1 MTFPDIA
8 ILRMR
13 YLRGPNVWTYRP
25 VIEAWVDLGALEDHP
40 SHTLPGFV
48 ERLNTWL
55 PGMIEHRCGVGER
68 GGFLQRLN
76 EGTWC
81 GHIMEH
87 VAIEL
92 QTLAG
97 MQVGFGKA
105 RETSQRGVYKVVIRT
120 RQEEVG
126 KESMTA
132 ARDLVMAAINNTGFD
147 LKDTVSKLKSL
158 VDRLCL
164 GPSTACIVDAA
175 TDLRIP
181 SIRLTSGNLVQ
192 LGYGSLQRRIWT
204 AETDRTSAIAESIS
218 SDKDLTKSLLSQ
230 CGVPIPAG
238 EVVNSPHEAWA
249 VAQDIGLPVVVKP
262 TDANHGR
269 GVALDL
275 RHREDIEAAFLVAQR
290 EGTDVMVERFI
301 PGDEHR
307 LLVVGN
313 QVVAASRGE
322 TARIIGDGVHTVE
335 ELIELQINSD
345 PRRGE
350 EEDFPL
356 DTIRLRD
363 LPTAVLELQR
373 QGLRADSI
381 PEKDRVAVVQRTG
394 NMGIDVTDLVHPEVA
409 AVVVLAARVVGL
421 DIAGIDLV
429 AQDISKPL
437 LAQGGAVVEVNAGPG
452 LLMHLK
458 PAIGQPRPVGQAI
471 VSHLFEPQQATRI
484 PVVGIMGRTQTTEL
498 AHLVNWLIHLS
509 GRRTGLASAR
519 GLFMDQR
526 LVDPKDAR
534 VFEASQRLLIN
545 RALDAAVFEN
555 TPLQVLDEGLPYDRC
570 HVGVLTGMPD
580 HSGLEDH
587 DILTPEQVRNVVR
600 TQIDLVLPEGAAV
613 LNAED
618 EAVVELAELCDGE
631 VIFYAADQH
640 NAHIQQHLAKQ
651 GRVVFFSNGQ
661 VMMSR
666 GTHEQ
671 SLLQLDFPAIAKHLS
686 DGKLSTHN
694 LLASVAVAWALNM
707 TPDLIRAGLKNYGQP
722 SAIANVDL
730 ARMKA

>member
-25 VIEAWVDLGALEDHP
+25 VLESWVDLGVLEDHP
-40 SHTLPGFV
+40 SNTLPGFV
-48 ERLNTWL
+48 ERLTTWL
-55 PGMIEHRCGVGER
+55 PGMIEHRCGVGEH
-68 GGFLQRLN
+68 GGFFERLK

-126 KESMTA
+126 RASFTA
-132 ARDLVMAAINNTGFD
+132 ARDLVMAAINNTAFD
-147 LKDTVSKLKSL
+147 VSGTVNRLKAM

-175 TDLRIP
+175 TEHKIP

-192 LGYGSLQRRIWT
+192 LGYGSKQRRIWT

-218 SDKDLTKSLLSQ
+218 SDKDLTKMLLTQ
-230 CGVPIPAG
+230 CGVPIPSG
-238 EVVNSPHEAWA
+238 EVVDSPAHAWE
-249 VAQDIGLPVVVKP
+249 VAQDIGLPVAVKP

-275 RHREDIEAAFLVAQR
+275 RTQADVEAAFTVAQR
-290 EGTDVMVERFI
+290 EGTEVMVERFI
-301 PGDEHR
+301 PGEEHR

-313 QVVAASRGE
+313 RVVAACKGE
-322 TARIIGDGVHTVE
+322 TAKITGDGVHTVE

-356 DTIRLRD
+356 DTIRLKD

-373 QGLRADSI
+373 QGLSATSVPD
-381 PEKDRVAVVQRTG
+381 KDRVAIVQRTG
-394 NMGIDVTDLVHPEVA
+394 NMGIDVTDEVHPEVA
-409 AVVVLAARVVGL
+409 AVVVLAARVIGL

-437 LAQGGAVVEVNAGPG
+437 LAQGGAIVEVNAGPG

-458 PAIGQPRPVGQAI
+458 PAIGQPRPVGEAI
-471 VSHLFEPQQATRI
+471 VSHLFKPQEPTRI
-484 PVVGIMGRTQTTEL
+484 PVVGIMGRSQTAEL

-509 GRRTGLASAR
+509 GRRTGLASSK

-555 TPLQVLDEGLPYDRC
+555 SPLQVLNEGLPYDRC
-570 HVGVLTGMPD
+570 HVGVLTDMPD
-580 HSGLEDH
+580 ATGLQDH
-587 DILTPEQVRNVVR
+587 DVSTPEQVRNVVR
-600 TQIDLVLPEGAAV
+600 TQVDLVLPEGAAV
-613 LNAED
+613 LNAD
-618 EAVVELAELCDGE
+618 DAALVDLADLCDGE
-631 VIFYAADQH
+631 VIYYTPDAH
-640 NAHIQQHLAKQ
+640 NTVLLKHCEAQ
-651 GRVVFFSNGQ
+651 GRAVYSQDGEVILA
-661 VMMSR
+661 R
-666 GTHEQ
+666 GKTQ
-671 SLLQLDFPAIAKHLS
+671 TVLLQLDFPPIAKLLKNGGLS
-686 DGKLSTHN
+686 LSHV
-694 LLASVAVAWALNM
+694 LAAVAVAWALDM
-707 TPDLIRAGLKNYGQP
+707 SPDLIRAGLKNYGQP
-722 SAIANVDL
+722 AADA
-730 ARMKA
+730 ARKKA

>member
-25 VIEAWVDLGALEDHP
+25 VLESWVDLGVLEDHP
-40 SHTLPGFV
+40 SNTLPGFV
-48 ERLNTWL
+48 ERLTTWL
-55 PGMIEHRCGVGER
+55 PGMIEHRCGVGEH
-68 GGFLQRLN
+68 GGFFERLK

-81 GHIMEH
+81 GHVMEH

-126 KESMTA
+126 RASFTA
-132 ARDLVMAAINNTGFD
+132 ARDLVMAAINNTAFD
-147 LKDTVSKLKSL
+147 VSGTVNRLKAM

-175 TDLRIP
+175 TEHKIP

-192 LGYGSLQRRIWT
+192 LGYGSKQRRIWT

-218 SDKDLTKSLLSQ
+218 SDKDLTKMLLTQ
-230 CGVPIPAG
+230 CGVPIPSG
-238 EVVNSPHEAWA
+238 EVVDSPAHAWE
-249 VAQDIGLPVVVKP
+249 VAQDIGLPVAVKP

-275 RHREDIEAAFLVAQR
+275 RTQADVEAAFTVAQR
-290 EGTDVMVERFI
+290 EGTEVMVERFI
-301 PGDEHR
+301 PGEEHR

-313 QVVAASRGE
+313 RVVAACKGE
-322 TARIIGDGVHTVE
+322 TAKITGDGVHTVE

-356 DTIRLRD
+356 DTIRLKD

-373 QGLRADSI
+373 QGLSATSVPD
-381 PEKDRVAVVQRTG
+381 KDRVAIVQRTG
-394 NMGIDVTDLVHPEVA
+394 NMGIDVTDEVHPEVA
-409 AVVVLAARVVGL
+409 AVVVLAARVIGL

-437 LAQGGAVVEVNAGPG
+437 LAQGGAIVEVNAGPG

-458 PAIGQPRPVGQAI
+458 PAIGQPRPVGEAI
-471 VSHLFEPQQATRI
+471 VSHLFKPQEPTRI
-484 PVVGIMGRTQTTEL
+484 PVVGIMGRSQTAEL

-509 GRRTGLASAR
+509 GRRTGLASSK

-555 TPLQVLDEGLPYDRC
+555 SPLQVLNEGLPYDRC
-570 HVGVLTGMPD
+570 HVGVLTDMPD
-580 HSGLEDH
+580 ATGLQDH
-587 DILTPEQVRNVVR
+587 DVSTPEQVRNVVR
-600 TQIDLVLPEGAAV
+600 TQVDLVLPEGAAV
-613 LNAED
+613 LNAD
-618 EAVVELAELCDGE
+618 DAALVDLADLCDGE
-631 VIFYAADQH
+631 VIYYTPDAH
-640 NAHIQQHLAKQ
+640 NTVLLKHCEAQ
-651 GRVVFFSNGQ
+651 GRAVYSQDGEVILA
-661 VMMSR
+661 R
-666 GTHEQ
+666 GKTQ
-671 SLLQLDFPAIAKHLS
+671 TVLLQLDFPPIAKLLKNGGLS
-686 DGKLSTHN
+686 LSHV
-694 LLASVAVAWALNM
+694 LAAVAVAWALDM
-707 TPDLIRAGLKNYGQP
+707 SPDLIRAGLKNYGQP
-722 SAIANVDL
+722 AADA
-730 ARMKA
+730 ARKKA

>member
-1 MTFPDIA
+1 MTFPDIS

-25 VIEAWVDLGALEDHP
+25 VIEAWVDLGVLEEYP
-40 SHTLPGFV
+40 SNTLPGFV
-48 ERLNTWL
+48 ERLTTWL
-55 PGMIEHRCGVGER
+55 PGMIEHRCGVGEH
-68 GGFLQRLN
+68 GGFFQRLQ

-81 GHIMEH
+81 GHVIEH

-97 MQVGFGKA
+97 TQVGFGKA
-105 RETSQRGVYKVVIRT
+105 RETSQRGIYKVVIRT

-126 KESMTA
+126 QTSFTA
-132 ARDLVMAAINNTGFD
+132 ARDLVMAAINDTPFD
-147 LKDTVSKLKSL
+147 VKATVNRLKAL

-175 TDLRIP
+175 TEHKIP
-181 SIRLTSGNLVQ
+181 AIRLTSGNLVQ
-192 LGYGSLQRRIWT
+192 LGYGSKQRRIWT

-218 SDKDLTKSLLSQ
+218 SDKDLTKMLLTQ

-238 EVVNSPHEAWA
+238 EIVQSPAHAWEIA
-249 VAQDIGLPVVVKP
+249 LDIGLPVAVKP

-275 RHREDIEAAFLVAQR
+275 NTREDIEAAFIVAQR
-290 EGTDVMVERFI
+290 EGTEVMVERFI
-301 PGDEHR
+301 PGEEHR

-313 QVVAASRGE
+313 RVVAACRGE
-322 TARIIGDGVHTVE
+322 TAKITGDGVHTVA

-356 DTIRLRD
+356 DTIRLKD

-373 QGLRADSI
+373 QGLNAQSI
-381 PEKDRVAVVQRTG
+381 PDKDRVCIVQRTG
-394 NMGIDVTDLVHPEVA
+394 NMGIDVTDEVHPEVA
-409 AVVVLAARVVGL
+409 AVVVLAARVIGL

-437 LAQGGAVVEVNAGPG
+437 MAQGGAIVEVNAGPG

-471 VSHLFEPQQATRI
+471 ISHLFEPQQATRI
-484 PVVGIMGRTQTTEL
+484 PVVGIMGVAQTAEL

-509 GRRTGLASAR
+509 GRRTGLASSH

-526 LVDPKDAR
+526 LVDAKDGR

-555 TPLQVLDEGLPYDRC
+555 SALQVLDEGLPYDRC
-570 HVGVLTGMPD
+570 LVGVLTNMPAAT
-580 HSGLEDH
+580 GLQDH
-587 DILTPEQVRNVVR
+587 DISTPEQVRHVVR

-613 LNAED
+613 LNAD
-618 EAVVELAELCDGE
+618 DAAVVELADLCDGE
-631 VIFYAADQH
+631 VIFYSPNPESSVIIKQH
-640 NAHIQQHLAKQ
+640 ASHGRAVFCKAGHI
-651 GRVVFFSNGQ
+651 
-661 VMMSR
+661 VMAR
-666 GTHEQ
+666 GARETN
-671 SLLQLDFPAIAKHLS
+671 LVQLDFPPIAK
-686 DGKLSTHN
+686 
-694 LLASVAVAWALNM
+694 LLADGRISLSNVLAAVSVAWALDL
-707 TPDLIRAGLKNYGQP
+707 TPELIRAGLKNYGQP
-722 SAIANVDL
+722 AAKGKADVS
-730 ARMKA
+730 RMNT

>member
-25 VIEAWVDLGALEDHP
+25 VIEAWVDLGKLEDHP

-48 ERLNTWL
+48 ERLNAWL
-55 PGMIEHRCGVGER
+55 PGMVEHRCGIGER

-126 KESMTA
+126 KESMIA
-132 ARDLVMAAINNTGFD
+132 ARDLVMAAINNTAFE
-147 LKDTVSKLKSL
+147 LKDTVSRLKGL

-192 LGYGSLQRRIWT
+192 LGYGSFQRRIWT

-218 SDKDLTKSLLSQ
+218 SDKDLTKSLLNQ

-238 EVVNSPHEAWA
+238 EVVHSSHEAWE

-275 RHREDIEAAFLVAQR
+275 RQREDIEAAFLVAQR

-322 TARIIGDGVHTVE
+322 TARIVGDGLHTVE
-335 ELIELQINSD
+335 ALIELQINSD

-356 DTIRLRD
+356 DTIRLND

-373 QGLRADSI
+373 QGLGAQSI
-381 PEKDRVAVVQRTG
+381 PAKDRVVVVQRTG
-394 NMGIDVTDLVHPEVA
+394 NMGIDVTDNVHPQVA
-409 AVVVLAARVVGL
+409 ALVVLAARVVGL

-429 AQDISKPL
+429 AQDIGKPL
-437 LAQGGAVVEVNAGPG
+437 HEQGGAVVEVNAGPG

-458 PAIGQPRPVGQAI
+458 PAIGKPRPVGKDI
-471 VSHLFEPQQATRI
+471 VAHLFHAKQPTRI
-484 PVVGIMGRTQTTEL
+484 PVVGIMGRNHTTEL

-509 GRRTGLASAR
+509 GKRTGLASSR
-519 GLFMDQR
+519 GLFMNQR

-545 RALDAAVFEN
+545 RSLDAAVFEN
-555 TPLQVLDEGLPYDRC
+555 TPLQVLEEGLPYDRC
-570 HVGVLTGMPD
+570 HVGVLTDMPD
-580 HSGLEDH
+580 HIGLQDH
-587 DILTPEQVRNVVR
+587 DILTPEQVRSVVR

-618 EAVVELAELCDGE
+618 EAVVELADLCDGE
-631 VIFYAADQH
+631 VIYYANDAH
-640 NAHIQQHLAKQ
+640 NACIQAHLARQ
-651 GRVVFFSNGQ
+651 GRAVYFSNGQ

-666 GTHEQ
+666 GTHEH

-694 LLASVAVAWALNM
+694 LLASVAVAWALDM

-722 SAIANVDL
+722 AAIANIDL
-730 ARMKA
+730 ARKNA

>member
-1 MTFPDIA
+1 MTFPEIA

-25 VIEAWVDLGALEDHP
+25 VIEAWVDLGILEEHP
-40 SHTLPGFV
+40 SNTLPGFV
-48 ERLNTWL
+48 DRLTAWL
-55 PGMIEHRCGVGER
+55 PGMVEHRCGVGER
-68 GGFLQRLN
+68 GGFLLRLKD
-76 EGTWC
+76 GTWC

-105 RETSQRGVYKVVIRT
+105 RETSQPGVYKVVIRT

-126 KESMTA
+126 RESLVA
-132 ARDLVMAAINNTGFD
+132 ARDLVMAAINNTSYD
-147 LKDTVSKLKSL
+147 LKATVTRLKAM
-158 VDRLCL
+158 VDRMCL

-175 TDLRIP
+175 TEHRIP

-218 SDKDLTKSLLSQ
+218 SDKDLTKILLTQ
-230 CGVPIPAG
+230 CGVPIPSG
-238 EVVNSPHEAWA
+238 EVVNSPEEAWD

-275 RHREDIEAAFLVAQR
+275 RKREDIEAAFLVAQR

-313 QVVAASRGE
+313 KVVAASRGE
-322 TARIIGDGVHTVE
+322 TARITGDGIHTVA

-356 DTIRLRD
+356 DTIRLKD

-373 QGLRADSI
+373 QGLTADSI

-437 LAQGGAVVEVNAGPG
+437 LAQGGAIVEVNAGPG

-484 PVVGIMGRTQTTEL
+484 PVVGIMGRSHTTEL

-509 GRRTGLASAR
+509 GRRTGLASSR

-570 HVGVLTGMPD
+570 QVGVLTDMPD
-580 HSGLEDH
+580 NSGLQDH

-618 EAVVELAELCDGE
+618 AAVVEMADLCDGE
-631 VIFYAADQH
+631 VIYYAADENNDCVQH
-640 NAHIQQHLAKQ
+640 HLKKQ
-651 GRVVFFSNGQ
+651 GRAVYFSKGQ

-666 GTHEQ
+666 GTHEH

-686 DGKLSTHN
+686 DGTLSLHN
-694 LLASVAVAWALNM
+694 LLASVAVAWALDLS
-707 TPDLIRAGLKNYGQP
+707 PDLIRAGLKNYGQP
-722 SAIANVDL
+722 SAIANLDL

>member
-8 ILRMR
+8 VLRMR

-25 VIEAWVDLGALEDHP
+25 VIEAWVDLGTLEDYP
-40 SHTLPGFV
+40 SNTLPGFV
-48 ERLNTWL
+48 ERLTTWL

-68 GGFLQRLN
+68 GGFFERLQS
-76 EGTWC
+76 GTWC

-126 KESMTA
+126 RASFMA
-132 ARDLVMAAINNTGFD
+132 ARDLVMAAINNTAFD
-147 LKDTVSKLKSL
+147 VKGTVSRLKAM

-175 TDLRIP
+175 TEHKIP

-192 LGYGSLQRRIWT
+192 LGYGSKQRRIWT

-218 SDKDLTKSLLSQ
+218 SDKDLTKMLLTQ
-230 CGVPIPAG
+230 CGVPIPTG
-238 EVVNSPHEAWA
+238 EVVDSPEQAWE
-249 VAQDIGLPVVVKP
+249 VAQDLGLPVAVKP

-275 RHREDIEAAFLVAQR
+275 RSREDIEAAFTVAQR
-290 EGTDVMVERFI
+290 EGTEVMVERFI
-301 PGDEHR
+301 PGEEHR

-313 QVVAASRGE
+313 RVVAASRGE
-322 TARIIGDGVHTVE
+322 TAKITGDGIHTVE

-356 DTIRLRD
+356 DTIRLKD

-373 QGLRADSI
+373 QGLSATSV
-381 PEKDRVAVVQRTG
+381 PAKDRVCIVQRTG
-394 NMGIDVTDLVHPEVA
+394 NMGIDVTDEVHPDVA
-409 AVVVLAARVVGL
+409 AVVVLAARVIGL

-437 LAQGGAVVEVNAGPG
+437 LAQGGAIVEVNAGPG

-458 PAIGQPRPVGQAI
+458 PAIGQPRPVGEAI
-471 VSHLFEPQQATRI
+471 VAHLFNPQEPTRI
-484 PVVGIMGRTQTTEL
+484 PVVGIMGRSQTAEL
-498 AHLVNWLIHLS
+498 AHLVHWLIHLS
-509 GRRTGLASAR
+509 GRRTGLASSR

-555 TPLQVLDEGLPYDRC
+555 SPLQVLDEGLPYDRC
-570 HVGVLTGMPD
+570 HVGVLTDMPD
-580 HSGLEDH
+580 ASGLQDH
-587 DILTPEQVRNVVR
+587 DVQTPEQVRNVVR

-618 EAVVELAELCDGE
+618 AAVVDLADLCDGE
-631 VIFYAADQH
+631 VIYYAPDASNSVIAKHLDQ
-640 NAHIQQHLAKQ
+640 Q
-651 GRVVFFSNGQ
+651 GRAVFTHNGE
-661 VMMSR
+661 VILAR
-666 GTHEQ
+666 GTTQ
-671 SLLQLDFPAIAKHLS
+671 TVLLQLDFPPIAKLLKNGGLS
-686 DGKLSTHN
+686 LSHV
-694 LLASVAVAWALNM
+694 LAAVAVAWALDM
-707 TPDLIRAGLKNYGQP
+707 SPELIRAGLKNYGQP
-722 SAIANVDL
+722 APEV
-730 ARMKA
+730 ARKKA

>member
-25 VIEAWVDLGALEDHP
+25 VIEAWVDLGKLEDHP

-48 ERLNTWL
+48 ERLNAWL
-55 PGMIEHRCGVGER
+55 PGMVEHRCGIGER

-126 KESMTA
+126 KESMLA
-132 ARDLVMAAINNTGFD
+132 ARDLVMAAINNTAFN
-147 LKDTVSKLKSL
+147 LKDTVSKLKGL

-238 EVVNSPHEAWA
+238 EVVNSSHEAWE

-275 RHREDIEAAFLVAQR
+275 RQREDIEAAFLVAQR

-322 TARIIGDGVHTVE
+322 TARIVGDGLHTVE
-335 ELIELQINSD
+335 ALIELQINSD

-356 DTIRLRD
+356 DTIRLKD

-373 QGLRADSI
+373 QGLGAQSI
-381 PEKDRVAVVQRTG
+381 PAKDRVVVVQRTG
-394 NMGIDVTDLVHPEVA
+394 NMGIDVTDNVHPQVA
-409 AVVVLAARVVGL
+409 ALVVLAARVVGL

-429 AQDISKPL
+429 AQDIGKPL
-437 LAQGGAVVEVNAGPG
+437 HEQGGAVVEVNAGPG

-458 PAIGQPRPVGQAI
+458 PAIGKPRPVGKDI
-471 VSHLFEPQQATRI
+471 VAHLFDAKQPTRI
-484 PVVGIMGRTQTTEL
+484 PVVGIMGRNHTTEL

-555 TPLQVLDEGLPYDRC
+555 TPLQVLEEGLPYDRC
-570 HVGVLTGMPD
+570 HVGVLTDMPD
-580 HSGLEDH
+580 HIGLQDH
-587 DILTPEQVRNVVR
+587 DILTPEQVRSVVR

-618 EAVVELAELCDGE
+618 EAVVELADLCDGE
-631 VIFYAADQH
+631 VIYYANDAH
-640 NAHIQQHLAKQ
+640 NACIKAHLAKQ
-651 GRVVFFSNGQ
+651 GRAVYFSNGQ

-666 GTHEQ
+666 GTHEH

-694 LLASVAVAWALNM
+694 LLASVAVAWALDM

-722 SAIANVDL
+722 SAIANVTL

>member
-8 ILRMR
+8 VLRMR

-25 VIEAWVDLGALEDHP
+25 VLESWVDLGVLEDHP
-40 SHTLPGFV
+40 SNTLPGFV
-48 ERLNTWL
+48 DRLTTWL

-68 GGFLQRLN
+68 GGFFERLQT
-76 EGTWC
+76 GTWC

-105 RETSQRGVYKVVIRT
+105 RETSKRGIYKVVIRT

-126 KESMTA
+126 RASFMA
-132 ARDLVMAAINNTGFD
+132 ARDLVMAAINDTPFD
-147 LKDTVSKLKSL
+147 LKATVHRLKAM

-175 TDLRIP
+175 TDHKIP

-192 LGYGSLQRRIWT
+192 LGYGSKQRRIWT

-218 SDKDLTKSLLSQ
+218 SDKDLTKMLLTQ
-230 CGVPIPAG
+230 CGVPIPTG
-238 EVVNSPHEAWA
+238 EIVHSTEQAWD
-249 VAQDIGLPVVVKP
+249 VAQDIGLPVAVKP

-275 RHREDIEAAFLVAQR
+275 RQREDIEAAFVMAQR

-301 PGDEHR
+301 PGEEHR

-313 QVVAASRGE
+313 RVVAASKGE
-322 TARIIGDGVHTVE
+322 TAKIKGDGVHTVA

-356 DTIRLRD
+356 DTIRLKD

-373 QGLRADSI
+373 QGLSPNSI
-381 PEKDRVAVVQRTG
+381 PEKDRIAIVQRTG
-394 NMGIDVTDLVHPEVA
+394 NMGIDVTDEVHPEVA
-409 AVVVLAARVVGL
+409 AVVVLAARVIGL

-437 LAQGGAVVEVNAGPG
+437 LAQGGAIVEVNAGPG

-458 PAIGQPRPVGQAI
+458 PAIGQARPVGQAI
-471 VSHLFEPQQATRI
+471 VSHLFDPQQATRI
-484 PVVGIMGRTQTTEL
+484 PVVGIMGRSQTAEL
-498 AHLVNWLIHLS
+498 AHLVSWLIHLS
-509 GRRTGLASAR
+509 GRRTGLASSH

-526 LVDPKDAR
+526 LVDAKDAR

-555 TPLQVLDEGLPYDRC
+555 SPLQVLEEGLPYDRC
-570 HVGVLTGMPD
+570 HVGVLTEMPD
-580 HSGLEDH
+580 ATGLQEH
-587 DILTPEQVRNVVR
+587 DIQTPEQVRNVVR
-600 TQIDLVLPEGAAV
+600 TQIDLVLPEGVAV

-618 EAVVELAELCDGE
+618 ATVVELAELCDGE
-631 VIFYAADQH
+631 VIYYAAHTDAPVINQH
-640 NAHIQQHLAKQ
+640 RAAQ
-651 GRVVFFSNGQ
+651 GRAVYCANGEVVLARGQ
-661 VMMSR
+661 TETV
-666 GTHEQ
+666 
-671 SLLQLDFPAIAKHLS
+671 LLQLDFPPIAKLLS
-686 DGKLSTHN
+686 EGGISLPN
-694 LLASVAVAWALNM
+694 VLAAVAVAWALDL

-722 SAIANVDL
+722 AAPTKPQV
-730 ARMKA
+730 ARKKA

>member
-8 ILRMR
+8 ISRMR

-25 VIEAWVDLGALEDHP
+25 VIESWVDLGPLEDHP
-40 SHTLPGFV
+40 SNTLPGFV
-48 ERLNTWL
+48 DRLTTWL

-68 GGFLQRLN
+68 GGFFERLQS
-76 EGTWC
+76 GTWC
-81 GHIMEH
+81 GHIIEH

-126 KESMTA
+126 RAAFMA
-132 ARDLVMAAINNTGFD
+132 ARDLVMAAINNTAFD
-147 LKDTVSKLKSL
+147 VIGTVIRLKAM

-175 TDLRIP
+175 TEHHIP

-218 SDKDLTKSLLSQ
+218 SDKDLTKLLLTQ
-230 CGVPIPAG
+230 CGVPVPTGQVVHSPAHAW
-238 EVVNSPHEAWA
+238 EVSQE
-249 VAQDIGLPVVVKP
+249 IGLPVAVKP

-275 RHREDIEAAFLVAQR
+275 HRREDIETAFGMAQR
-290 EGTDVMVERFI
+290 EGTEVMVERFI
-301 PGDEHR
+301 PGEEHR

-313 QVVAASRGE
+313 QVVAACRGE
-322 TARIIGDGVHTVE
+322 TAKIKGDGVHTVE
-335 ELIELQINSD
+335 QLIELQINAD

-350 EEDFPL
+350 EEDYPL
-356 DTIRLRD
+356 DTIRLKD

-373 QGLRADSI
+373 QGLNPDSI
-381 PEKDRVAVVQRTG
+381 PEAGRVAIVQRTG
-394 NMGIDVTDLVHPEVA
+394 NMGIDVTDEVHPEVA
-409 AVVVLAARVVGL
+409 AVVVLAARVIGL

-429 AQDISKPL
+429 AQDISQPL
-437 LAQGGAVVEVNAGPG
+437 HAQGGAIVEVNAGPG

-471 VSHLFEPQQATRI
+471 VSHLFQPQQATRI
-484 PVVGIMGRTQTTEL
+484 PVVGIMGRSQTAEL
-498 AHLVNWLIHLS
+498 AHLVHWLIHLS
-509 GRRTGLASAR
+509 GRRTGLASSH

-545 RALDAAVFEN
+545 RSLDAAVFEN
-555 TPLQVLDEGLPYDRC
+555 AALQVLEEGLPYDRC
-570 HVGVLTGMPD
+570 HVGVLTDMPD
-580 HSGLEDH
+580 ATGLQDH
-587 DILTPEQVRNVVR
+587 DIHTPEQVRSVVR
-600 TQIDLVLPEGAAV
+600 TQVDLVLPEGAAV
-613 LNAED
+613 LNAD
-618 EAVVELAELCDGE
+618 DAAVVDLAELCDGE
-631 VIFYAADQH
+631 VIYYSPSAASPVVVTH
-640 NAHIQQHLAKQ
+640 RAAK
-651 GRVVFFSNGQ
+651 GRAVFCRDGQ
-661 VMMSR
+661 VVMAR
-666 GTHEQ
+666 GEHETV
-671 SLLQLDFPAIAKHLS
+671 LVKLDFPPIAKLLT
-686 DGKLSTHN
+686 DGRMSLPN
-694 LLASVAVAWALNM
+694 VLAAVAVAWALEL
-707 TPDLIRAGLKNYGQP
+707 TPELIRAGLKNYGQP
-722 SAIANVDL
+722 SAMANPEV
-730 ARMKA
+730 ARMNA

>member
-1 MTFPDIA
+1 MLF
-8 ILRMR
+8 RSR

-25 VIEAWVDLGALEDHP
+25 VIEAWVDLGPLEDHP
-40 SHTLPGFV
+40 SNTLPGFV
-48 ERLNTWL
+48 DRLTAWL

-68 GGFLQRLN
+68 GGFIQRLH

-126 KESMTA
+126 RESMVA
-132 ARDLVMAAINNTGFD
+132 ARDLVMAAIHGTAFD
-147 LKDTVSKLKSL
+147 VKGTVNRLKAM

-175 TDLRIP
+175 TEHRIP
-181 SIRLTSGNLVQ
+181 SIRLTDGNLVQ
-192 LGYGSLQRRIWT
+192 LGYGALQRRIWT

-218 SDKDLTKSLLSQ
+218 SDKDLTKMLLTQ
-230 CGVPIPAG
+230 CGVPIPTG
-238 EVVNSPHEAWA
+238 DVVHSPEQAWR

-275 RHREDIEAAFLVAQR
+275 RKREDIEAAFTMAER

-313 QVVAASRGE
+313 RVVAASRGE
-322 TARIIGDGVHTVE
+322 TARITGDGIHTVA

-356 DTIRLRD
+356 DTIRLKD

-373 QGLRADSI
+373 QGLDAQSI
-381 PEKDRVAVVQRTG
+381 PEKDRVVVVQRTG

-429 AQDISKPL
+429 AEDISQPL
-437 LAQGGAVVEVNAGPG
+437 HAQGGAIVEVNAGPG

-458 PAIGQPRPVGQAI
+458 PAIGVPRPVGQAI
-471 VSHLFEPQQATRI
+471 VSHLFEPQQPTRI
-484 PVVGIMGRTQTTEL
+484 PVVGIMGRTRTTDL

-519 GLFMDQR
+519 GLYMNQR
-526 LVDPKDAR
+526 LVDAKDAR

-570 HVGVLTGMPD
+570 LVGVLTDMPD
-580 HSGLEDH
+580 HTGLQDH
-587 DILTPEQVRNVVR
+587 DVQTPEQVRQVVR
-600 TQIDLVLPEGAAV
+600 TQIDLVLPEGVAV

-618 EAVVELAELCDGE
+618 PALVEMAHLCDGE
-631 VIFYAADQH
+631 IGR
-640 NAHIQQHLAKQ
+640 AH
-651 GRVVFFSNGQ
+651 V
-661 VMMSR
+661 
-666 GTHEQ
+666 
-671 SLLQLDFPAIAKHLS
+671 
-686 DGKLSTHN
+686 
-694 LLASVAVAWALNM
+694 
-707 TPDLIRAGLKNYGQP
+707 
-722 SAIANVDL
+722 
-730 ARMKA
+730 

>member
-1 MTFPDIA
+1 
-8 ILRMR
+8 
-13 YLRGPNVWTYRP
+13 
-25 VIEAWVDLGALEDHP
+25 
-40 SHTLPGFV
+40 
-48 ERLNTWL
+48 
-55 PGMIEHRCGVGER
+55 
-68 GGFLQRLN
+68 
-76 EGTWC
+76 
-81 GHIMEH
+81 MEH

-126 KESMTA
+126 RESMVA
-132 ARDLVMAAINNTGFD
+132 ARDLVMAAIHGTAFD
-147 LKDTVSKLKSL
+147 VKGTVNRLKAM

-175 TDLRIP
+175 TEHRIP
-181 SIRLTSGNLVQ
+181 SIRLTDGNLVQ
-192 LGYGSLQRRIWT
+192 LGYGALQRRIWT

-218 SDKDLTKSLLSQ
+218 SDKDLTKMLLTQ
-230 CGVPIPAG
+230 CGVPIPTG
-238 EVVNSPHEAWA
+238 DVVHSPEQAWR

-275 RHREDIEAAFLVAQR
+275 RKREDIEAAFTMAER

-313 QVVAASRGE
+313 RVVAASRGE
-322 TARIIGDGVHTVE
+322 TARITGDGIHTVA

-356 DTIRLRD
+356 DTIRLKD

-373 QGLRADSI
+373 QGLDAQSI
-381 PEKDRVAVVQRTG
+381 PEKDRVVVVQRTG

-429 AQDISKPL
+429 AEDISQPL
-437 LAQGGAVVEVNAGPG
+437 HAQGGAIVEVNAGPG

-458 PAIGQPRPVGQAI
+458 PAIGVPRPVGQAI
-471 VSHLFEPQQATRI
+471 VSHLFEPQQPTRI
-484 PVVGIMGRTQTTEL
+484 PVVGIMGRTRTTDL

-519 GLFMDQR
+519 GLYMNQR
-526 LVDPKDAR
+526 LVDAKDAR

-570 HVGVLTGMPD
+570 LVGVLTDMPD
-580 HSGLEDH
+580 HTGLQDH
-587 DILTPEQVRNVVR
+587 DVQTPEQVRQVVR
-600 TQIDLVLPEGAAV
+600 TQIDLVLPEGVAV

-618 EAVVELAELCDGE
+618 PALVDMAHLCDGE
-631 VIFYAADQH
+631 VIYH
-640 NAHIQQHLAKQ
+640 AHDANHPTIVSHLAQQ
-651 GRVVFFSNGQ
+651 GRAVVRQQNQ
-661 VMMSR
+661 VM
-666 GTHEQ
+666 
-671 SLLQLDFPAIAKHLS
+671 LLNGPHSQVLLDLDFPAIAKQLN
-686 DGKLSTHN
+686 DGVIHPDN
-694 LLASVAVAWALNM
+694 LLAAVAVAWALALS
-707 TPDLIRAGLKNYGQP
+707 PDLIRAGLKNYGQP
-722 SAIANVDL
+722 AAMANVDL
-730 ARMKA
+730 ARIKT

>member
-25 VIEAWVDLGALEDHP
+25 VIEAWVDLGAIEDYP

-48 ERLNTWL
+48 ERLNAWL
-55 PGMIEHRCGVGER
+55 PGMVEHRCGVGER

-132 ARDLVMAAINNTGFD
+132 ARDLVMAAINNTAFD
-147 LKDTVSKLKSL
+147 LKATVSRLKTM

-175 TDLRIP
+175 TEHRIP

-218 SDKDLTKSLLSQ
+218 SDKDLTKSLLTQ

-238 EVVNSPHEAWA
+238 EVVNSPQEAWE

-275 RHREDIEAAFLVAQR
+275 QHREDIEAAFLVAQR

-313 QVVAASRGE
+313 KVVAASRGE
-322 TARIIGDGVHTVE
+322 TARIVGDGVHTVE

-356 DTIRLRD
+356 DTIRLKD

-373 QGLRADSI
+373 QGLDAQSI
-381 PEKDRVAVVQRTG
+381 PAKGRVVVVQRTG
-394 NMGIDVTDLVHPEVA
+394 NMGIDVTDEVHPQVA

-429 AQDISKPL
+429 AEDISKPL
-437 LAQGGAVVEVNAGPG
+437 HAQGGAVVEVNAGPG

-458 PAIGQPRPVGQAI
+458 PAIGQPRQVGKDI
-471 VSHLFEPQQATRI
+471 VAHLFDTQQPTRI
-484 PVVGIMGRTQTTEL
+484 PVVGIMGRNHTTEL
-498 AHLVNWLIHLS
+498 AHLVHWLIHLS
-509 GRRTGLASAR
+509 GRRTGLASSR

-545 RALDAAVFEN
+545 RSLDAAVFEN
-555 TPLQVLDEGLPYDRC
+555 TTRQVLEEGLPYDRC
-570 HVGVLTGMPD
+570 QVGVLTDMPD
-580 HSGLEDH
+580 PAGLEDH
-587 DILTPEQVRNVVR
+587 DIRTPEQVRHVVR
-600 TQIDLVLPEGAAV
+600 TQIDLVLPEGVAV
-613 LNAED
+613 LNADDAE
-618 EAVVELAELCDGE
+618 VVNMAELCDGE
-631 VIFYAADQH
+631 VIYYAQNAQ
-640 NAHIQQHLAKQ
+640 NAHLQTHLAQQ
-651 GRVVFFSNGQ
+651 GRAVYLDQDQVV
-661 VMMSR
+661 MAR
-666 GTHEQ
+666 GTHQ
-671 SLLQLDFPAIAKHLS
+671 NVLLKLDFPAIAKHLK
-686 DGKLSTHN
+686 DGTFHLHT
-694 LLASVAVAWALNM
+694 LLASVAVAWALDLS
-707 TPDLIRAGLKNYGQP
+707 PDLIRAGLKNYGQP
-722 SAIANVDL
+722 AAIANLDL
-730 ARMKA
+730 ARTNA

>member
-8 ILRMR
+8 VLRMR

-25 VIEAWVDLGALEDHP
+25 VIEAWVDLGTLEDHP
-40 SHTLPGFV
+40 SNTLPGFV
-48 ERLNTWL
+48 DRLTTWL

-68 GGFLQRLN
+68 GGFFERLKD
-76 EGTWC
+76 GTWC

-126 KESMTA
+126 RASFMA
-132 ARDLVMAAINNTGFD
+132 ARDLVMAAINNTTFD
-147 LKDTVSKLKSL
+147 VAGTVSRLKAM

-175 TDLRIP
+175 TDQKIP

-192 LGYGSLQRRIWT
+192 LGYGSKQRRIWT

-218 SDKDLTKSLLSQ
+218 SDKDLTKMLLTQ
-230 CGVPIPAG
+230 CGVPIPTG
-238 EVVNSPHEAWA
+238 EVVDSPAHAWE
-249 VAQDIGLPVVVKP
+249 VAQDIGLPVAVKP

-275 RHREDIEAAFLVAQR
+275 RSREDIEAAFTVAQR
-290 EGTDVMVERFI
+290 EGTEVMVERFI
-301 PGDEHR
+301 PGEEHR

-313 QVVAASRGE
+313 RVVAACKGE
-322 TARIIGDGVHTVE
+322 TAKITGDGVHTVE

-356 DTIRLRD
+356 DTIRLKD

-373 QGLRADSI
+373 QGLSAASV
-381 PEKDRVAVVQRTG
+381 PEKDRVCIVQRTG
-394 NMGIDVTDLVHPEVA
+394 NMGIDVTDEVHPEVA
-409 AVVVLAARVVGL
+409 AVVVLAARVIGL

-429 AQDISKPL
+429 AEDISKPL
-437 LAQGGAVVEVNAGPG
+437 LAQGGAIVEVNAGPG

-458 PAIGQPRPVGQAI
+458 PAIGQPRPVGEAI
-471 VSHLFEPQQATRI
+471 VSHLFKPQEPTRI
-484 PVVGIMGRTQTTEL
+484 PVVGIMGRSQTAEL

-509 GRRTGLASAR
+509 GRRTGLASSK

-555 TPLQVLDEGLPYDRC
+555 SPLQVLDEGLPYDRC
-570 HVGVLTGMPD
+570 HVGVLTDMPD
-580 HSGLEDH
+580 ATGLQDH
-587 DILTPEQVRNVVR
+587 DVFTPEQVRNVVR
-600 TQIDLVLPEGAAV
+600 TQVDLVLPEGAAV

-618 EAVVELAELCDGE
+618 AAVVDLADLCDGE
-631 VIFYAADQH
+631 VIYYTPDAH
-640 NAHIQQHLAKQ
+640 NVVLLKHCEAQ
-651 GRVVFFSNGQ
+651 GRAIYCKDGEVILA
-661 VMMSR
+661 R
-666 GTHEQ
+666 GKTETV
-671 SLLQLDFPAIAKHLS
+671 LLQLDFPPIAKLLKNGGLS
-686 DGKLSTHN
+686 LSHV
-694 LLASVAVAWALNM
+694 LAAVAVAWALDM
-707 TPDLIRAGLKNYGQP
+707 SPDLIRAGLKNYGQP
-722 SAIANVDL
+722 AADA
-730 ARMKA
+730 ARKKA

>member
-1 MTFPDIA
+1 MRFPDIA

-13 YLRGPNVWTYRP
+13 YLRGPNIWTYRP
-25 VIEAWVDLGALEDHP
+25 VIEAWIDLGLLENHP
-40 SHTLPGFV
+40 SNQLPGFV
-48 ERLNTWL
+48 DRLNAWL
-55 PGMIEHRCGVGER
+55 PGMVEHRCGIGER

-126 KESMTA
+126 KESMLA
-132 ARDLVMAAINNTGFD
+132 ARDLVMAAINHTPFD
-147 LKDTVSKLKSL
+147 LYGTVSRLKAM

-175 TDLRIP
+175 TDQYIP

-192 LGYGSLQRRIWT
+192 LGYGSMQRRIWT

-218 SDKDLTKSLLSQ
+218 SDKDLTKSLLTQ
-230 CGVPIPAG
+230 CGVPIPTG
-238 EVVNSPHEAWA
+238 QVVHSAAQAWE

-275 RHREDIEAAFLVAQR
+275 RQREDIEAAFLVAER

-301 PGDEHR
+301 AGDEHR
-307 LLVVGN
+307 LLVVGHK
-313 QVVAASRGE
+313 VVAASRGE
-322 TARIIGDGVHTVE
+322 TARIVGDGVNTVE
-335 ELIELQINSD
+335 ALIELQINAD

-356 DTIRLRD
+356 DTIRLKD
-363 LPTAVLELQR
+363 LPTAVLELKR
-373 QGLRADSI
+373 QGLDANSV
-381 PEKDRVAVVQRTG
+381 PEKDRVVVVQRTG
-394 NMGIDVTDLVHPEVA
+394 NMGIDVTDEVHPEVA
-409 AVVVLAARVVGL
+409 AVVALAARVVGL

-429 AQDISKPL
+429 AEDIGRPL
-437 LAQGGAVVEVNAGPG
+437 NVQAGAIVEVNAGPG

-458 PAIGQPRPVGQAI
+458 PAIGQPRQVGKDI
-471 VSHLFEPQQATRI
+471 VAHLFDTQQPTRI
-484 PVVGIMGRTQTTEL
+484 PVVGIMGRHHTTEL

-526 LVDPKDAR
+526 LVDTKDAR

-555 TPLQVLDEGLPYDRC
+555 SPLQVLEEGLPYDRC
-570 HVGVLTGMPD
+570 HVGVLTDMPD
-580 HSGLEDH
+580 HNGLLEH
-587 DILTPEQVRNVVR
+587 DIRTPEQVRNVVR
-600 TQIDLVLPEGAAV
+600 TQIDLVLPEGTAV

-618 EAVVELAELCDGE
+618 PAVVDMAHLC
-631 VIFYAADQH
+631 
-640 NAHIQQHLAKQ
+640 
-651 GRVVFFSNGQ
+651 
-661 VMMSR
+661 
-666 GTHEQ
+666 
-671 SLLQLDFPAIAKHLS
+671 
-686 DGKLSTHN
+686 
-694 LLASVAVAWALNM
+694 
-707 TPDLIRAGLKNYGQP
+707 
-722 SAIANVDL
+722 
-730 ARMKA
+730 

>member
-25 VIEAWVDLGALEDHP
+25 VIESWVDLGPLEDHP
-40 SHTLPGFV
+40 SNTLPGFV
-48 ERLNTWL
+48 DRLTTWL

-68 GGFLQRLN
+68 GGFFERLQS
-76 EGTWC
+76 GTWC

-126 KESMTA
+126 RAAFLA
-132 ARDLVMAAINNTGFD
+132 ARDLVMAAINDSAFD
-147 LKDTVSKLKSL
+147 VKGTVTRLKTM

-175 TDLRIP
+175 TEHHIP

-192 LGYGSLQRRIWT
+192 LGYGALQRRIWT

-218 SDKDLTKSLLSQ
+218 SDKDLTKMLLTQ
-230 CGVPIPAG
+230 CGVPIPTG
-238 EVVNSPHEAWA
+238 EVVDSPAHAWE
-249 VAQDIGLPVVVKP
+249 VAQDIGLPVAVKP

-275 RHREDIEAAFLVAQR
+275 RKREDIEAAFVMAQR

-301 PGDEHR
+301 PGEEHR

-313 QVVAASRGE
+313 RVVAACKGE
-322 TARIIGDGVHTVE
+322 TAKITGDGVHTVE
-335 ELIELQINSD
+335 QLIELQINSD

-356 DTIRLRD
+356 DTIRLKD

-373 QGLRADSI
+373 QGLNPDSI
-381 PEKDRVAVVQRTG
+381 PDLGRVAVVQRTG
-394 NMGIDVTDLVHPEVA
+394 NMGIDVTDEVHPEVA
-409 AVVVLAARVVGL
+409 AVVVLAARVIGL

-429 AQDISKPL
+429 AQDISQPL
-437 LAQGGAVVEVNAGPG
+437 LAQGGAIVEVNAGPG

-471 VSHLFEPQQATRI
+471 VSHLFDPQQPTRI
-484 PVVGIMGRTQTTEL
+484 PVVGIMGRSQTAEL

-509 GRRTGLASAR
+509 GRRTGLASSH

-545 RALDAAVFEN
+545 RSLDAAVFEN
-555 TPLQVLDEGLPYDRC
+555 SALQVLEEGLPYDRC
-570 HVGVLTGMPD
+570 HVGVLTDMPD
-580 HSGLEDH
+580 ATGLEDH
-587 DILTPEQVRNVVR
+587 DIRTPEQVRTVVR
-600 TQIDLVLPEGAAV
+600 TQVDLVLSEGAAV
-613 LNAED
+613 LNAD
-618 EAVVELAELCDGE
+618 DAAVVDLAGLCDGE
-631 VIFYAADQH
+631 VIYYSPGAASPVVVTH
-640 NAHIQQHLAKQ
+640 RAAQ
-651 GRVVFFSNGQ
+651 GRAVFCRDGQ
-661 VMMSR
+661 VVMAR
-666 GTHEQ
+666 GEHETV
-671 SLLQLDFPAIAKHLS
+671 LVQLDFPPIAKLLT
-686 DGKLSTHN
+686 DGRMSLPN
-694 LLASVAVAWALNM
+694 VLAAVAVAWALDL
-707 TPDLIRAGLKNYGQP
+707 TPELIRAGLENYGQP
-722 SAIANVDL
+722 SALAHLDV
-730 ARMKA
+730 ARMNA

>member
-25 VIEAWVDLGALEDHP
+25 VLESWVDLGVLEDHP
-40 SHTLPGFV
+40 SNTLPGFV
-48 ERLNTWL
+48 ERLTTWL
-55 PGMIEHRCGVGER
+55 PGMIEHRCGVGEH
-68 GGFLQRLN
+68 GGFFERLK

-126 KESMTA
+126 RASFTA
-132 ARDLVMAAINNTGFD
+132 ARDLVMAAINNTAFD
-147 LKDTVSKLKSL
+147 VSGTVNRLKAM

-175 TDLRIP
+175 TEHKIP

-192 LGYGSLQRRIWT
+192 LGYGSKQRRIWT

-218 SDKDLTKSLLSQ
+218 SDKDLTKMLLTQ
-230 CGVPIPAG
+230 CGVPIPSG
-238 EVVNSPHEAWA
+238 EVVDSPAHAWE
-249 VAQDIGLPVVVKP
+249 VAQDIGLPVAVKP

-275 RHREDIEAAFLVAQR
+275 RTQADVEAAFTVAQR
-290 EGTDVMVERFI
+290 EGTEVMVERFI
-301 PGDEHR
+301 PGEEHR

-313 QVVAASRGE
+313 RVVAACKGE
-322 TARIIGDGVHTVE
+322 TAKITGDGVHTVE

-356 DTIRLRD
+356 DTIRLKD

-373 QGLRADSI
+373 QGLNATSVPD
-381 PEKDRVAVVQRTG
+381 KDRVAIVQRTG
-394 NMGIDVTDLVHPEVA
+394 NMGIDVTDEVHPEVA
-409 AVVVLAARVVGL
+409 AVVVLAARVIGL

-437 LAQGGAVVEVNAGPG
+437 LAQGGAIVEVNAGPG

-458 PAIGQPRPVGQAI
+458 PAIGQPRPVGEAI
-471 VSHLFEPQQATRI
+471 VSHLFKPQEPTRI
-484 PVVGIMGRTQTTEL
+484 PVVGIMGRSHTAEL

-509 GRRTGLASAR
+509 GRRTGLASSK

-555 TPLQVLDEGLPYDRC
+555 SPLQVLNEGLPYDRC
-570 HVGVLTGMPD
+570 HVGVLTDMPD
-580 HSGLEDH
+580 ATGLQDH
-587 DILTPEQVRNVVR
+587 DVSTPEQVRNVVR
-600 TQIDLVLPEGAAV
+600 TQVDLVLPEGAAV
-613 LNAED
+613 LNSDDAALVD
-618 EAVVELAELCDGE
+618 LADLCDGE
-631 VIFYAADQH
+631 VIYYTPDAH
-640 NAHIQQHLAKQ
+640 NTVLLKHCEAQ
-651 GRVVFFSNGQ
+651 GRAVYSQDGEVILA
-661 VMMSR
+661 R
-666 GTHEQ
+666 GKTQ
-671 SLLQLDFPAIAKHLS
+671 TVLLQLDFPPIAKLLKNGGLS
-686 DGKLSTHN
+686 LSHV
-694 LLASVAVAWALNM
+694 LAAVAVAWALDM
-707 TPDLIRAGLKNYGQP
+707 SPDLIRAGLKNYGQP
-722 SAIANVDL
+722 AADA
-730 ARMKA
+730 ARKKA

>member
-25 VIEAWVDLGALEDHP
+25 VIEAWVDLGILEDHP
-40 SHTLPGFV
+40 SNTLPGFV
-48 ERLNTWL
+48 ERLTAWL
-55 PGMIEHRCGVGER
+55 PGMIEHRCGVGEH
-68 GGFLQRLN
+68 GGFFLRLKD
-76 EGTWC
+76 GTWC

-126 KESMTA
+126 RASFTA
-132 ARDLVMAAINNTGFD
+132 ARDLVMAAINNTAFD
-147 LKDTVSKLKSL
+147 VPSTVNRLKAM

-175 TDLRIP
+175 TEHKIP

-192 LGYGSLQRRIWT
+192 LGYGSKQRRIWT

-218 SDKDLTKSLLSQ
+218 SDKDLTKMLLTQ
-230 CGVPIPAG
+230 CGVPIPTG
-238 EVVNSPHEAWA
+238 EVVESPAHAWE
-249 VAQDIGLPVVVKP
+249 VAQDIGLPVAVKP

-275 RHREDIEAAFLVAQR
+275 RTREDVEAAFTVAQR
-290 EGTDVMVERFI
+290 EGTEVMVERFI
-301 PGDEHR
+301 PGEEHR

-313 QVVAASRGE
+313 RVVAASKGE
-322 TARIIGDGVHTVE
+322 TAKITGDGVHTVE
-335 ELIELQINSD
+335 ELIDLQINSD

-356 DTIRLRD
+356 DTIRLKD

-373 QGLRADSI
+373 QGLNANSV
-381 PEKDRVAVVQRTG
+381 PEKDRVCIVQRTG
-394 NMGIDVTDLVHPEVA
+394 NMGIDVTDEVHPEVA
-409 AVVVLAARVVGL
+409 AVVVLAARVIGL

-429 AQDISKPL
+429 ALDISKPL
-437 LAQGGAVVEVNAGPG
+437 LAQGGAIVEVNAGPG

-458 PAIGQPRPVGQAI
+458 PAIGQPRPVGEAI
-471 VSHLFEPQQATRI
+471 VSHLFKPQEPTRI
-484 PVVGIMGRTQTTEL
+484 PVVGIMGLSQTAEL

-509 GRRTGLASAR
+509 GRRTGLASSR

-555 TPLQVLDEGLPYDRC
+555 SPLQVLDEGLPYDRC
-570 HVGVLTGMPD
+570 HVGVLTDMPD
-580 HSGLEDH
+580 ATGLQDH
-587 DILTPEQVRNVVR
+587 DVHTPEQVRNVVR
-600 TQIDLVLPEGAAV
+600 TQVDLVLPEGAAV

-618 EAVVELAELCDGE
+618 AAVVDLAELCDGE
-631 VIFYAADQH
+631 VIYYTPDAH
-640 NAHIQQHLAKQ
+640 NEVLDKHREANGRAVYTQGGEVILA
-651 GRVVFFSNGQ
+651 
-661 VMMSR
+661 R
-666 GTHEQ
+666 GKTETV
-671 SLLQLDFPAIAKHLS
+671 LLQLDFPPIAKLLKNGGLS
-686 DGKLSTHN
+686 LSHV
-694 LLASVAVAWALNM
+694 LAAVAVAWALDM

-722 SAIANVDL
+722 APEV
-730 ARMKA
+730 ARKKA

>member
-8 ILRMR
+8 VLRMR

-25 VIEAWVDLGALEDHP
+25 VIEAWVDLGTLEDHP
-40 SHTLPGFV
+40 SNTLPGFV
-48 ERLNTWL
+48 ERLTTWL

-68 GGFLQRLN
+68 GGFFERLQS
-76 EGTWC
+76 GTWC

-126 KESMTA
+126 RASFMA
-132 ARDLVMAAINNTGFD
+132 ARDLVMGAINNTAFD
-147 LKDTVSKLKSL
+147 VKGTVSRLKAM

-175 TDLRIP
+175 TEHKIP

-192 LGYGSLQRRIWT
+192 LGYGAKQRRIWT

-218 SDKDLTKSLLSQ
+218 SDKDLTKMLLTQ
-230 CGVPIPAG
+230 CGVPIPTG
-238 EVVNSPHEAWA
+238 EVVDSPEQAWE
-249 VAQDIGLPVVVKP
+249 VAQDLGLPVAVKP

-275 RHREDIEAAFLVAQR
+275 RSREDIEAAFTVAQR
-290 EGTDVMVERFI
+290 EGTEVMVERFI
-301 PGDEHR
+301 PGEEHR

-313 QVVAASRGE
+313 RVVAASRGE
-322 TARIIGDGVHTVE
+322 TAKITGDGVHTVE

-356 DTIRLRD
+356 DTIRLKD

-373 QGLRADSI
+373 QGLSATSV
-381 PEKDRVAVVQRTG
+381 PAKDRVCIVQRTG
-394 NMGIDVTDLVHPEVA
+394 NMGIDVTDEVHPDVA
-409 AVVVLAARVVGL
+409 AVVVLAARVIGL

-437 LAQGGAVVEVNAGPG
+437 LAQGGAIVEVNAGPG

-458 PAIGQPRPVGQAI
+458 PAIGQPRPVGEAI
-471 VSHLFEPQQATRI
+471 VAHLFNPQEPTRI
-484 PVVGIMGRTQTTEL
+484 PVVGIMGRSQTAEL

-509 GRRTGLASAR
+509 GRRTGLASSR

-555 TPLQVLDEGLPYDRC
+555 SPLQVLEEGLPYDRC
-570 HVGVLTGMPD
+570 HVGVLTDMPD
-580 HSGLEDH
+580 ATGLQDH
-587 DILTPEQVRNVVR
+587 DVQTPEQVRNVVR

-618 EAVVELAELCDGE
+618 AAVVDLADLCDGE
-631 VIFYAADQH
+631 VIYYAPDAS
-640 NAHIQQHLAKQ
+640 NSVIGQHLSNQ
-651 GRVVFFSNGQ
+651 GRAVFTHHGE
-661 VMMSR
+661 VILAR
-666 GTHEQ
+666 GTTQ
-671 SLLQLDFPAIAKHLS
+671 TVLLQLDFPPIAKLLKNGGLS
-686 DGKLSTHN
+686 LSHV
-694 LLASVAVAWALNM
+694 LAAVAVAWALDM
-707 TPDLIRAGLKNYGQP
+707 SPELIRAGLKNYGQP
-722 SAIANVDL
+722 APEV
-730 ARMKA
+730 ARKKA

>member
-8 ILRMR
+8 VLRMR

-25 VIEAWVDLGALEDHP
+25 VIEAWVDLGILEDHP
-40 SHTLPGFV
+40 SNTLPGFV
-48 ERLNTWL
+48 DRLTTWL

-68 GGFLQRLN
+68 GGFFERLQS
-76 EGTWC
+76 GTWC

-126 KESMTA
+126 RASFMA
-132 ARDLVMAAINNTGFD
+132 ARDMVMAAINHTTFD
-147 LKDTVSKLKSL
+147 VAGTVSRLKAM

-175 TDLRIP
+175 TDQKIP

-192 LGYGSLQRRIWT
+192 LGYGSKQRRIWT

-218 SDKDLTKSLLSQ
+218 SDKDLTKMLLTQ
-230 CGVPIPAG
+230 CGVPIPTG
-238 EVVNSPHEAWA
+238 EVVDSPEHAWE
-249 VAQDIGLPVVVKP
+249 VAQDIGLPVAVKP

-275 RHREDIEAAFLVAQR
+275 RKREDIEAAFTVAQR
-290 EGTDVMVERFI
+290 EGTEVMVERFI
-301 PGDEHR
+301 PGEEHR

-313 QVVAASRGE
+313 RVVAASRGE
-322 TARIIGDGVHTVE
+322 TAKITGDGVHTVE

-356 DTIRLRD
+356 DTIRLKD

-373 QGLRADSI
+373 QGLSAASV
-381 PEKDRVAVVQRTG
+381 PEKDRVCIVQRTG
-394 NMGIDVTDLVHPEVA
+394 NMGIDVTDEVHPEVA
-409 AVVVLAARVVGL
+409 AVVVLAARVIGL

-429 AQDISKPL
+429 AEDISKPL
-437 LAQGGAVVEVNAGPG
+437 LAQGGAIVEVNAGPG

-458 PAIGQPRPVGQAI
+458 PAIGQPRPVGEAI
-471 VSHLFEPQQATRI
+471 VSHLFKPQEPTRI
-484 PVVGIMGRTQTTEL
+484 PVVGIMGRSQTAEL

-509 GRRTGLASAR
+509 GRRTGLASSK

-555 TPLQVLDEGLPYDRC
+555 SPLQVLDEGLPYDRC
-570 HVGVLTGMPD
+570 HVGVLTDMPD
-580 HSGLEDH
+580 ATGLEDH
-587 DILTPEQVRNVVR
+587 DVLTPEQVRNVVR
-600 TQIDLVLPEGAAV
+600 TQVDLVLPEGAAV

-618 EAVVELAELCDGE
+618 AAVVDLADLCDGE
-631 VIFYAADQH
+631 VIYYAPEAH
-640 NAHIQQHLAKQ
+640 NHVVQQHLQAQ
-651 GRVVFFSNGQ
+651 GRAVFSKDGEVILARGQ
-661 VMMSR
+661 
-666 GTHEQ
+666 THTV
-671 SLLQLDFPAIAKHLS
+671 LLQLDFPPIAKLLNNGGLS
-686 DGKLSTHN
+686 LSHV
-694 LLASVAVAWALNM
+694 LAAVAVAWALDM
-707 TPDLIRAGLKNYGQP
+707 SPDLIRAGLKNYGQP
-722 SAIANVDL
+722 TPDA
-730 ARMKA
+730 ARKKA

>member
-8 ILRMR
+8 VLRMR

-25 VIEAWVDLGALEDHP
+25 VIEAWVDLGTLEDHP
-40 SHTLPGFV
+40 SNTLPGFV
-48 ERLNTWL
+48 ERLTTWL

-68 GGFLQRLN
+68 GGFFERLQS
-76 EGTWC
+76 GTWC

-126 KESMTA
+126 RASFMA
-132 ARDLVMAAINNTGFD
+132 ARDLVMAAINNTAFD
-147 LKDTVSKLKSL
+147 VKGTVSRLKAM

-175 TDLRIP
+175 TEHKIP

-192 LGYGSLQRRIWT
+192 LGYGAKQRRIWT

-218 SDKDLTKSLLSQ
+218 SDKDLTKMLLTQ
-230 CGVPIPAG
+230 CGVPIPTG
-238 EVVNSPHEAWA
+238 EVVDSPEQAWE
-249 VAQDIGLPVVVKP
+249 VAQDLGLPVAVKP

-275 RHREDIEAAFLVAQR
+275 RSREDIEAAFTVAQR
-290 EGTDVMVERFI
+290 EGTEVMVERFI
-301 PGDEHR
+301 PGEEHR

-313 QVVAASRGE
+313 RVVAASRGE
-322 TARIIGDGVHTVE
+322 TAKITGDGVHTVE

-356 DTIRLRD
+356 DTIRLKD

-373 QGLRADSI
+373 QGLSATSV
-381 PEKDRVAVVQRTG
+381 PAKDRVCIVQRTG
-394 NMGIDVTDLVHPEVA
+394 NMGIDVTDEVHPDVA
-409 AVVVLAARVVGL
+409 AVVVLAARVIGL

-437 LAQGGAVVEVNAGPG
+437 LAQGGAIVEVNAGPG

-458 PAIGQPRPVGQAI
+458 PAIGQPRPVGEAI
-471 VSHLFEPQQATRI
+471 VAHLFNPQEPTRI
-484 PVVGIMGRTQTTEL
+484 PVVGIMGRSQTAEL

-509 GRRTGLASAR
+509 GRRTGLASSR

-555 TPLQVLDEGLPYDRC
+555 SPLQVLEEGLPYDRC
-570 HVGVLTGMPD
+570 HVGVLTDMPD
-580 HSGLEDH
+580 ATGLQDH
-587 DILTPEQVRNVVR
+587 DVQTPEQVRNVVR

-618 EAVVELAELCDGE
+618 AAVVDLADLCDGE
-631 VIFYAADQH
+631 VIYYAPDAS
-640 NAHIQQHLAKQ
+640 NSVIGQHLSNQ
-651 GRVVFFSNGQ
+651 GRAVFTHHGE
-661 VMMSR
+661 VILAR
-666 GTHEQ
+666 GTTQ
-671 SLLQLDFPAIAKHLS
+671 TVLLQLDFPPIAKLLKNGGLS
-686 DGKLSTHN
+686 LSHV
-694 LLASVAVAWALNM
+694 LAAVAVAWALDM
-707 TPDLIRAGLKNYGQP
+707 SPELIRAGLKNYGQP
-722 SAIANVDL
+722 APEV
-730 ARMKA
+730 ARKKA